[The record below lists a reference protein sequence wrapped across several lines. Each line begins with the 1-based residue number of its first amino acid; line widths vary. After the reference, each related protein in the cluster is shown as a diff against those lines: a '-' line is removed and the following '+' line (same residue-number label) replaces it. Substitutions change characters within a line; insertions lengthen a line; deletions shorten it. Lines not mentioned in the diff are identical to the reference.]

1 MKEPIQ
7 KKWIWVGFVLLILF
21 NAPWYLPE
29 GMIEPYILGI
39 PLWALISVGL
49 SLILCAYL
57 SWLCMTQWNLIED
70 EEEEEFEK
78 ERRQS

>member
-7 KKWIWVGFVLLILF
+7 KKWIWVGFVLLIAF

-39 PLWALISVGL
+39 PFWL
-49 SLILCAYL
+49 SLVSCFL
-57 SWLCMTQWNLIED
+57 SSCVPI
-70 EEEEEFEK
+70 
-78 ERRQS
+78 